1 MERAALEIALWRE
14 VSRHLRIEE
23 SAVNLLPVLREML
36 GAEGLMVRRLD
47 PVGRRLETA
56 AVAGTLQ
63 DAVPGEPPMPLTDW
77 DSVIGWLAS
86 GTLLHRHAL
95 AFAAELPGLLPAS
108 LRGDLLG
115 IPLSSEG
122 AVNGV
127 LMMHTPKAFEPA
139 KVAMAVVVNGP
150 FAVALANDRRL
161 RELMA
166 LKEAAE
172 ADRQSLLLRLKR
184 QDISDLIV
192 GAEGGLRGVMQRVQL
207 VARAETPVL
216 ILGETGTGK
225 EVVARAIHQQSQRA
239 SGPFL
244 RVNCGAIAP
253 ELIDSELFG
262 HERGSFTGAVA
273 TRKGWFERADG
284 GTLFLDEIGEL
295 SGAAQV
301 RLLRILQDGSFQR
314 VGGQQTL
321 TVNVRVIAATNRD
334 LHRMV
339 SEGQFREDVWYRIAV
354 FPIHLPAL
362 RERPEDIPT
371 LARHFALRASERLG
385 LAPQAPSPADLAL
398 LTAYDWP
405 GNVRELAAVLE
416 RAAILGDGRRLEV
429 AAALGVGGGRSGP
442 VAATGGHG
450 GAAAPLGAH
459 LPSFPPVAGSG
470 GWQGL
475 PRTAE
480 TGAREAPA
488 ASPAGAATLAELER
502 RHIEETLA
510 QTAGRVEGLFGAA
523 RILGLNPNT
532 LRGRMRKLGIDP
544 RRFRPVAPTSL

>member
-1 MERAALEIALWRE
+1 VERAALEIALWRE

-23 SAVNLLPVLREML
+23 SADILLDVVRQTL
-36 GAEGLMVRRLD
+36 GAEGLAVRRLD
-47 PVGRRLETA
+47 PVGQRLETA
-56 AVAGTLQ
+56 ALAGTLRAA
-63 DAVPGEPPMPLTDW
+63 DTVELNAASAGWEPAMR
-77 DSVIGWLAS
+77 WLGA
-86 GTLLHRHAL
+86 GTVLHRPAAAL
-95 AFAAELPGLLPAS
+95 VAELPGLAPDGVG
-108 LRGDLLG
+108 GDLMAA
-115 IPLSSEG
+115 PLIADGSVAG
-122 AVNGV
+122 A
-127 LMMHTPKAFEPA
+127 LLLHTPTAFEPRKA
-139 KVAMAVVVNGP
+139 AMAAVLVGP
-150 FAVALANDRRL
+150 FATALANDRRL

-172 ADRQSLLLRLKR
+172 ADRQSLLIRLKR

-192 GAEGGLRGVMQRVQL
+192 GADSGLRAVMQRVDL

-225 EVVARAIHQQSQRA
+225 EVVARAIHQKSPRA

-284 GTLFLDEIGEL
+284 GTLFLDEVGEL
-295 SGAAQV
+295 SAAAQV

-321 TVNVRVIAATNRD
+321 TVNVRVVAATNRD

-339 SEGQFREDVWYRIAV
+339 PDGRFREDLWYRIAV

-362 RERPEDIPT
+362 RERPEDIAPM
-371 LARHFALRASERLG
+371 ARHFALRASERLG
-385 LAPQAPSPADLAL
+385 LAPQSPTAEDLAL
-398 LTAYDWP
+398 LAGYDWP

-429 AAALGVGGGRSGP
+429 AAALGVGRP
-442 VAATGGHG
+442 A
-450 GAAAPLGAH
+450 L
-459 LPSFPPVAGSG
+459 
-470 GWQGL
+470 
-475 PRTAE
+475 
-480 TGAREAPA
+480 APA
-488 ASPAGAATLAELER
+488 TAVVVPTSEVPPAGLSTLADLER
-502 RHIEETLA
+502 SHIEEVLT
-510 QTAGRVEGLFGAA
+510 QTGGRVEGRFGAA
-523 RILGLNPNT
+523 RILGINPNT
-532 LRGRMRKLGIDP
+532 LRGRMRKLGIDA
-544 RRFRPVAPTSL
+544 RRFRIHERA

>member
-23 SAVNLLPVLREML
+23 SAVNLLPLLRTML
-36 GAEGLMVRRLD
+36 GAEGLVVRRLD
-47 PVGRRLETA
+47 PVGQRLETA
-56 AVAGTLQ
+56 ALAGTLQ
-63 DAVPGEPPMPLTDW
+63 AAATPEITTASAAW
-77 DSVIGWLAS
+77 DSVMGWLAS
-86 GTLLHRHAL
+86 GTLLHRHAA
-95 AFAAELPGLLPAS
+95 AFVDAVPGLIAGTV
-108 LRGDLLG
+108 RGDLLG
-115 IPLSSEG
+115 VPLAADGVVAG
-122 AVNGV
+122 ALV
-127 LMMHTPKAFEPA
+127 LHTPKVFARA
-139 KVAMAVVVNGP
+139 KVALAPVVHGP

-207 VARAETPVL
+207 VARADTPVL

-225 EVVARAIHQQSQRA
+225 EVVARAIHQQSRRA

-244 RVNCGAIAP
+244 RVNCGAIP
-253 ELIDSELFG
+253 HELIDSELFG

-284 GTLFLDEIGEL
+284 GTLFLDEVGEL
-295 SGAAQV
+295 SAAAQV

-321 TVNVRVIAATNRD
+321 TVNVRVVAATNRD

-339 SEGQFREDVWYRIAV
+339 RDGSFREDLWYRIAV
-354 FPIHLPAL
+354 FPINLPAL

-385 LAPQAPSPADLAL
+385 LAPQAPGPGDLAL
-398 LTAYDWP
+398 LAAYDWP

-429 AAALGVGGGRSGP
+429 AAALGVGAAHAVPAPAGDAVEEGRS
-442 VAATGGHG
+442 
-450 GAAAPLGAH
+450 
-459 LPSFPPVAGSG
+459 PPA
-470 GWQGL
+470 QGQ
-475 PRTAE
+475 
-480 TGAREAPA
+480 
-488 ASPAGAATLAELER
+488 ATLADLER
-502 RHIEETLA
+502 RHIEETLTR
-510 QTAGRVEGLFGAA
+510 TAGRVEGHFGAA
-523 RILGLNPNT
+523 RILGLNANT
-532 LRGRMRKLGIDP
+532 LRGRMHKLGIDP
-544 RRFRPVAPTSL
+544 RRFRPGGQAGRPG

>member
-23 SAVNLLPVLREML
+23 SAVNLLPVLRTML
-36 GAEGLMVRRLD
+36 GAEGLVVRRLD
-47 PVGRRLETA
+47 PLGQRLETA
-56 AVAGTLQ
+56 ALAGTLQ
-63 DAVPGEPPMPLTDW
+63 DAATVELTAASAGW
-77 DSVIGWLAS
+77 DAAMAWLVS
-86 GTLLHRHAL
+86 GALLHRHAAAL
-95 AFAAELPGLLPAS
+95 ADELPGLLPAS
-108 LRGDLLG
+108 VRGDLLG
-115 IPLSSEG
+115 VPLAADG
-122 AVNGV
+122 AVTGALV
-127 LMMHTPKAFEPA
+127 LHTPRAFEPKA
-139 KVAMAVVVNGP
+139 AVLAAVLHGP
-150 FAVALANDRRL
+150 FTVALANDRRL
-161 RELMA
+161 RELVA

-184 QDISDLIV
+184 QDITDLIV

-244 RVNCGAIAP
+244 RVNCGAIP
-253 ELIDSELFG
+253 HELIDSELFG

-273 TRKGWFERADG
+273 TRKGWFERADN

-321 TVNVRVIAATNRD
+321 TVNVRVVAATNRD

-339 SEGQFREDVWYRIAV
+339 REGSFREDLWYRIAV
-354 FPIHLPAL
+354 FPINLPAL

-385 LAPQAPSPADLAL
+385 LTPQAPSAADLAL

-429 AAALGVGGGRSGP
+429 GAALGVGGGRP
-442 VAATGGHG
+442 VAVPATT
-450 GAAAPLGAH
+450 APQA
-459 LPSFPPVAGSG
+459 PSTVATPGS
-470 GWQGL
+470 
-475 PRTAE
+475 
-480 TGAREAPA
+480 
-488 ASPAGAATLAELER
+488 ATLADRER
-502 RHIEETLA
+502 QHIEETLA
-510 QTAGRVEGLFGAA
+510 RTAGRVEGHFGAA

-532 LRGRMRKLGIDP
+532 LRGRMRKLGIDA
-544 RRFRPVAPTSL
+544 RRFRPGAPIS

>member
-36 GAEGLMVRRLD
+36 GAEGLVVRRLD
-47 PVGRRLETA
+47 PVGQRLETCA
-56 AVAGTLQ
+56 LAGTLQ
-63 DAVPGEPPMPLTDW
+63 TPGTEDLTAASPGWDPVTDW
-77 DSVIGWLAS
+77 LGAGAPV
-86 GTLLHRHAL
+86 HR
-95 AFAAELPGLLPAS
+95 AAEAFFDALPGLLPTS
-108 LRGDLLG
+108 VRGDLLAV
-115 IPLSSEG
+115 PLAADGVAAG
-122 AVNGV
+122 ALV
-127 LMMHTPKAFEPA
+127 LHTPAAFAPGKAALAP
-139 KVAMAVVVNGP
+139 VLQGP

-225 EVVARAIHQQSQRA
+225 EVVARAIHQRSRRA

-244 RVNCGAIAP
+244 RVNCGAIP
-253 ELIDSELFG
+253 HELIDSELFG

-284 GTLFLDEIGEL
+284 GTLFLDEVGEL
-295 SGAAQV
+295 SAAAQV

-339 SEGQFREDVWYRIAV
+339 RDGHFREDVWYRIAV
-354 FPIHLPAL
+354 FPINLPAL

-385 LAPQAPSPADLAL
+385 LAPQSPSPADLAL

-416 RAAILGDGRRLEV
+416 RAAILGDGKRLEV
-429 AAALGVGGGRSGP
+429 AAALGVGVGHGVP
-442 VAATGGHG
+442 VTAG
-450 GAAAPLGAH
+450 GAA
-459 LPSFPPVAGSG
+459 
-470 GWQGL
+470 
-475 PRTAE
+475 
-480 TGAREAPA
+480 EAA
-488 ASPAGAATLAELER
+488 PAGADQGLATLADLER

-510 QTAGRVEGLFGAA
+510 QTGGRVEGRFGAA

-532 LRGRMRKLGIDP
+532 LRGRMRKLDIDA
-544 RRFRPVAPTSL
+544 RRFRPRPGDR

>member
-23 SAVNLLPVLREML
+23 SAVNLLPLLRDML
-36 GAEGLMVRRLD
+36 GAEGLVVRRLD
-47 PVGRRLETA
+47 PVGQRLETA

-63 DAVPGEPPMPLTDW
+63 AAATTELTTTSAGW
-77 DSVIGWLAS
+77 DSVMGWLTS
-86 GTLLHRHAL
+86 GTLLHRHAN

-108 LRGDLLG
+108 VRGDLLG
-115 IPLSSEG
+115 VPLTADG
-122 AVNGV
+122 AVAGV
-127 LMMHTPKAFEPA
+127 LVLHTPKAFEPA
-139 KVAMAVVVNGP
+139 KVAMAAVLHGP

-166 LKEAAE
+166 LTEAAE

-295 SGAAQV
+295 SAAAQV

-339 SEGQFREDVWYRIAV
+339 SEGRFREDVWYRIAV

-416 RAAILGDGRRLEV
+416 RAAILGDGKRLEV
-429 AAALGVGGGRSGP
+429 AAALGVGGGRR
-442 VAATGGHG
+442 
-450 GAAAPLGAH
+450 GALLPLGLGAGRGVSA
-459 LPSFPPVAGSG
+459 PSEAAVVEPTVGPP
-470 GWQGL
+470 
-475 PRTAE
+475 P
-480 TGAREAPA
+480 
-488 ASPAGAATLAELER
+488 GAATLAERER

-510 QTAGRVEGLFGAA
+510 QTAGRVEGHFGTA

-532 LRGRMRKLGIDP
+532 LRGRMRKLGIDA
-544 RRFRPVAPTSL
+544 RCFRPPAGTPR

>member
-23 SAVNLLPVLREML
+23 SAVNLLSVVREML
-36 GAEGLMVRRLD
+36 GAEGLVVRRLD
-47 PVGRRLETA
+47 PLGQRLETA
-56 AVAGTLQ
+56 ALAGSLEHAATVEVSAGSPAW
-63 DAVPGEPPMPLTDW
+63 DALA
-77 DSVIGWLAS
+77 SWLAS
-86 GTLLHRHAL
+86 GSPVQRDA
-95 AFAAELPGLLPAS
+95 AAMAAELPGLVPVAVD
-108 LRGDLLG
+108 GDLLAV
-115 IPLSSEG
+115 PLTADGTVAG
-122 AVNGV
+122 ALV
-127 LMMHTPKAFEPA
+127 LHTPRAFEPS
-139 KVAMAVVVNGP
+139 KVALAAVLRGP
-150 FAVALANDRRL
+150 FVVALANDRRL

-225 EVVARAIHQQSQRA
+225 EVVARAIHQQSQR
-239 SGPFL
+239 SVGPFL
-244 RVNCGAIAP
+244 RVNCGAIP
-253 ELIDSELFG
+253 QELIDSELFG

-284 GTLFLDEIGEL
+284 GTLFLDEVGEL
-295 SGAAQV
+295 SAAAQV

-321 TVNVRVIAATNRD
+321 TVDVRVIAATNRD

-339 SEGQFREDVWYRIAV
+339 IDGVFREDLWYRIAV

-385 LAPQAPSPADLAL
+385 LAPQSPGPGDLAL
-398 LTAYDWP
+398 LAAYEWP

-416 RAAILGDGRRLEV
+416 RAAILGNGKRLEV
-429 AAALGVGGGRSGP
+429 AAALGVGGERLAPTARPDRGQAP
-442 VAATGGHG
+442 F
-450 GAAAPLGAH
+450 GAAAAAAV
-459 LPSFPPVAGSG
+459 PSPP
-470 GWQGL
+470 
-475 PRTAE
+475 
-480 TGAREAPA
+480 
-488 ASPAGAATLAELER
+488 SPATLADLER

-510 QTAGRVEGLFGAA
+510 RAAGRVEGPFGAA
-523 RILGLNPNT
+523 RVLGINPNT

-544 RRFRPVAPTSL
+544 QRFRH

>member
-1 MERAALEIALWRE
+1 MEHVAREIALWRE

-23 SAVNLLPVLREML
+23 SAVNLLPVLREMV
-36 GAEGLMVRRLD
+36 GADGVLVRRLD
-47 PVGRRLETA
+47 PVGQRLETA
-56 AVAGTLQ
+56 ALAGTLQ
-63 DAVPGEPPMPLTDW
+63 DAATVELTASSAGW
-77 DSVIGWLAS
+77 VAAMAWLAS
-86 GTLLHRHAL
+86 GALLHRPAA
-95 AFAAELPGLLPAS
+95 AFADELPGMLPGS
-108 LRGDLLG
+108 IGGDLLAL
-115 IPLSSEG
+115 PLAAEG
-122 AVNGV
+122 AVLGALV
-127 LMMHTPKAFEPA
+127 LHSRDRFRPA
-139 KVAMAVVVNGP
+139 QVALAPTLQGP

-192 GAEGGLRGVMQRVQL
+192 GAEGGLRGVMQRVEL

-225 EVVARAIHQQSQRA
+225 EVVARAIHQRSRRA

-284 GTLFLDEIGEL
+284 GTLFLDEVSEL
-295 SGAAQV
+295 SAAAQV

-321 TVNVRVIAATNRD
+321 TVDVRVIAATNRD

-339 SEGQFREDVWYRIAV
+339 SDGQFREDLWYRIAV

-362 RERPEDIPT
+362 RERVEDIPT

-385 LAPQAPSPADLAL
+385 LTPQVPDQADLAL
-398 LTAYDWP
+398 LAAYDWP

-416 RAAILGDGRRLEV
+416 RAAILGNGKRLEV
-429 AAALGVGGGRSGP
+429 AVALGVGFRRPGP
-442 VAATGGHG
+442 VAAAPFLAP
-450 GAAAPLGAH
+450 AAE
-459 LPSFPPVAGSG
+459 SG
-470 GWQGL
+470 GSQGL
-475 PRTAE
+475 PGTPDTA
-480 TGAREAPA
+480 GPARA
-488 ASPAGAATLAELER
+488 AGFVSGQATLADLER
-502 RHIEETLA
+502 RHIEATLA
-510 QTAGRVEGLFGAA
+510 QTAGRVEGYFGAA
-523 RILGLNPNT
+523 RILGINPNT

-544 RRFRPVAPTSL
+544 RRFRDVAPANR

>member
-1 MERAALEIALWRE
+1 M
-14 VSRHLRIEE
+14 
-23 SAVNLLPVLREML
+23 
-36 GAEGLMVRRLD
+36 
-47 PVGRRLETA
+47 A
-56 AVAGTLQ
+56 AV
-63 DAVPGEPPMPLTDW
+63 
-77 DSVIGWLAS
+77 
-86 GTLLHRHAL
+86 LH
-95 AFAAELPGLLPAS
+95 
-108 LRGDLLG
+108 
-115 IPLSSEG
+115 
-122 AVNGV
+122 
-127 LMMHTPKAFEPA
+127 
-139 KVAMAVVVNGP
+139 GP
-150 FAVALANDRRL
+150 FAVALTNDRRL

-244 RVNCGAIAP
+244 RVNCGAIP
-253 ELIDSELFG
+253 SELIDSELFG

-295 SGAAQV
+295 SAAAQV

-416 RAAILGDGRRLEV
+416 RAAILGDGKRLEV
-429 AAALGVGGGRSGP
+429 AAALGVGGGRP
-442 VAATGGHG
+442 VTLL
-450 GAAAPLGAH
+450 PLGLGAGRGV
-459 LPSFPPVAGSG
+459 PVRSETAVVEPTV
-470 GWQGL
+470 GL
-475 PRTAE
+475 P
-480 TGAREAPA
+480 P
-488 ASPAGAATLAELER
+488 GAATLAELER

-510 QTAGRVEGLFGAA
+510 QTAGRVEGHFGAA
-523 RILGLNPNT
+523 RILGINPNT

-544 RRFRPVAPTSL
+544 RRFRP

>member
-1 MERAALEIALWRE
+1 
-14 VSRHLRIEE
+14 
-23 SAVNLLPVLREML
+23 
-36 GAEGLMVRRLD
+36 
-47 PVGRRLETA
+47 
-56 AVAGTLQ
+56 
-63 DAVPGEPPMPLTDW
+63 
-77 DSVIGWLAS
+77 
-86 GTLLHRHAL
+86 
-95 AFAAELPGLLPAS
+95 
-108 LRGDLLG
+108 
-115 IPLSSEG
+115 
-122 AVNGV
+122 
-127 LMMHTPKAFEPA
+127 
-139 KVAMAVVVNGP
+139 
-150 FAVALANDRRL
+150 
-161 RELMA
+161 MA

-184 QDISDLIV
+184 QDITDLIV

-239 SGPFL
+239 RGPFL
-244 RVNCGAIAP
+244 RVNCGAIP
-253 ELIDSELFG
+253 HELIDSELFG

-273 TRKGWFERADG
+273 TRKGWFERADN

-295 SGAAQV
+295 SAAAQV

-339 SEGQFREDVWYRIAV
+339 RVGSFREDLWYRIAV
-354 FPIHLPAL
+354 FPINLPAL

-385 LAPQAPSPADLAL
+385 LTPQAPNAADLAL

-429 AAALGVGGGRSGP
+429 GAALGVGGGRP
-442 VAATGGHG
+442 VAVPATT
-450 GAAAPLGAH
+450 APQA
-459 LPSFPPVAGSG
+459 PSTVATPGS
-470 GWQGL
+470 
-475 PRTAE
+475 
-480 TGAREAPA
+480 
-488 ASPAGAATLAELER
+488 ATLADRER
-502 RHIEETLA
+502 QHIEETLA
-510 QTAGRVEGLFGAA
+510 RTAGRVEGHFGAA
-523 RILGLNPNT
+523 RILGLNANT
-532 LRGRMRKLGIDP
+532 LRGRMRKLGIDA
-544 RRFRPVAPTSL
+544 RRFRPGAPIS

>member
-1 MERAALEIALWRE
+1 MVGADG
-14 VSRHLRIEE
+14 
-23 SAVNLLPVLREML
+23 VL
-36 GAEGLMVRRLD
+36 VRRLD
-47 PVGRRLETA
+47 PVGQRLETA
-56 AVAGTLQ
+56 ALAGTLQ
-63 DAVPGEPPMPLTDW
+63 DAATVELTASSAGW
-77 DSVIGWLAS
+77 VAAMAWLAS
-86 GTLLHRHAL
+86 GALLHRPAA
-95 AFAAELPGLLPAS
+95 AFADELPGMLPGS
-108 LRGDLLG
+108 IGGDLLAL
-115 IPLSSEG
+115 PLAADG
-122 AVNGV
+122 AVVGALV
-127 LMMHTPKAFEPA
+127 LHSRDRFRPA
-139 KVAMAVVVNGP
+139 QVALAPTLQGP

-192 GAEGGLRGVMQRVQL
+192 GAEGGLRGVMQRVEL

-225 EVVARAIHQQSQRA
+225 EVVARAIHQRSRRA

-284 GTLFLDEIGEL
+284 GTLFLDEVSEL
-295 SGAAQV
+295 SAAAQV

-321 TVNVRVIAATNRD
+321 TVDVRVIAATNRD

-339 SEGQFREDVWYRIAV
+339 SEGQFREDLWYRIAV

-362 RERPEDIPT
+362 RERVEDIPT

-385 LAPQAPSPADLAL
+385 LTPQVPDQADLAL
-398 LTAYDWP
+398 LAAYDWP

-416 RAAILGDGRRLEV
+416 RAAILGNGKRLEV
-429 AAALGVGGGRSGP
+429 AVALGVGFRRPGP
-442 VAATGGHG
+442 VAA
-450 GAAAPLGAH
+450 APLLA
-459 LPSFPPVAGSG
+459 PAAESG
-470 GWQGL
+470 GSQGL
-475 PRTAE
+475 PGTPDTA
-480 TGAREAPA
+480 GPARA
-488 ASPAGAATLAELER
+488 AGFVSGQATLADLER
-502 RHIEETLA
+502 RHIEATLA
-510 QTAGRVEGLFGAA
+510 QTAGRVEGYFGAA
-523 RILGLNPNT
+523 RILGINPNT

-544 RRFRPVAPTSL
+544 RRFRDVAPANR

>member
-56 AVAGTLQ
+56 AIAGTLQ
-63 DAVPGEPPMPLTDW
+63 AAVPDESPMPLADW

-86 GTLLHRHAL
+86 GALLHRHAL

-127 LMMHTPKAFEPA
+127 LMLHTPKAFEPA
-139 KVAMAVVVNGP
+139 KVTMAVVVNGP
-150 FAVALANDRRL
+150 FAVALANDGRL

-192 GAEGGLRGVMQRVQL
+192 GAEGGLRAVMQRVQL

-239 SGPFL
+239 TGPFL

-284 GTLFLDEIGEL
+284 GTLFLDEVGEL
-295 SGAAQV
+295 
-301 RLLRILQDGSFQR
+301 
-314 VGGQQTL
+314 
-321 TVNVRVIAATNRD
+321 
-334 LHRMV
+334 
-339 SEGQFREDVWYRIAV
+339 
-354 FPIHLPAL
+354 
-362 RERPEDIPT
+362 
-371 LARHFALRASERLG
+371 
-385 LAPQAPSPADLAL
+385 
-398 LTAYDWP
+398 
-405 GNVRELAAVLE
+405 
-416 RAAILGDGRRLEV
+416 
-429 AAALGVGGGRSGP
+429 
-442 VAATGGHG
+442 
-450 GAAAPLGAH
+450 
-459 LPSFPPVAGSG
+459 
-470 GWQGL
+470 
-475 PRTAE
+475 
-480 TGAREAPA
+480 
-488 ASPAGAATLAELER
+488 
-502 RHIEETLA
+502 
-510 QTAGRVEGLFGAA
+510 
-523 RILGLNPNT
+523 
-532 LRGRMRKLGIDP
+532 
-544 RRFRPVAPTSL
+544 